1 LENLPVKT
9 PSGEILPVSSLGE
22 VKINPSLAQIDRKDE
37 ERVVT
42 ITAETEGGNPT
53 EITQKLQNDLQDFSL
68 PAGYRIDF
76 GGEQEELMGTFQDM
90 TLKMF
95 IGIIL
100 ILFILIALF
109 NSFKQVLLILFTIPL
124 AMIGV
129 FFGLAAA
136 GLTLD
141 VPAFVGVVSLVGIVV
156 NNAIILID
164 QINRE
169 IAGGRKLIDAVR
181 EAGFIR
187 LRPIILTTITT
198 IFGLLPLSIT
208 QPDWRNMGF
217 SIIFGLT
224 FSAFLTLFIIP
235 ATFVSFYRKSVK

>member
-1 LENLPVKT
+1 V
-9 PSGEILPVSSLGE
+9 VS
-22 VKINPSLAQIDRKDE
+22 
-37 ERVVT
+37 
-42 ITAETEGGNPT
+42 ITAGTEGGNPT
-53 EITQKLQNDLQDFSL
+53 EITEELQNKVEEMDI
-68 PAGYRIDF
+68 PAGYRVDF

-90 TLKMF
+90 FVKMI

-109 NSFKQVLLILFTIPL
+109 NSFKQVLLILVTIPL
-124 AMIGV
+124 AMTGV
-129 FFGLAAA
+129 FFGMAGA
-136 GLTLD
+136 GLVLD
-141 VPAFVGVVSLVGIVV
+141 IPAFVGIVSLVGIVV

-169 IAGGRKLIDAVR
+169 LAGGKRLVESVR
-181 EAGFIR
+181 EAGFVR

-198 IFGLLPLSIT
+198 VFGLLPLSIT

-224 FSAFLTLFIIP
+224 FSAFLTLFIVP
-235 ATFVSFYRKSVK
+235 ATFVSFYRKRIR